1 MGKKPWV
8 SHPQN
13 VLFYG
18 GMLQLSSNIAA
29 IFCFNQGKA
38 KQEVNKFL
46 ICITHLFIF
55 VGPNTDL
62 AGKDRNA
69 SKVPLKSVRRDFVRI
84 QVKKPLENWNP
95 RMWSAWHSDKVR
107 CFVTQKTGDSTLE
120 VKKALVEVEAW
131 QPLVHVWWLLMY
143 FCDIL
148 CCATIQQRLQRAR
161 SLCGNIQRLNVDWL
175 LHVGTGR
182 RSRRSFIFYE
192 LFMHTD

>member
-1 MGKKPWV
+1 MYFSMVECCNYPATLPQYFV
-8 SHPQN
+8 SIKVRPSKSST
-13 VLFYG
+13 
-18 GMLQLSSNIAA
+18 SSNDSNLHHTSFIIRGTQHRSGREGSECQQSTTQVSTARFRKDPSQET
-29 IFCFNQGKA
+29 IGK
-38 KQEVNKFL
+38 L
-46 ICITHLFIF
+46 
-55 VGPNTDL
+55 
-62 AGKDRNA
+62 
-69 SKVPLKSVRRDFVRI
+69 
-84 QVKKPLENWNP
+84 NP

-131 QPLVHVWWLLMY
+131 QPWVHVWWLLMY

-148 CCATIQQRLQRAR
+148 CCATIQQRPQRAR

-182 RSRRSFIFYE
+182 RSFIFYE